1 MKKNIPH
8 LMIISSYFYPKI
20 GGLENYAYNIAKRF
34 HENKEY
40 LVSVI
45 TTNYESGGYRKDII
59 DGITVHRLPIWFKI
73 SNTPINPMWY
83 FWLKRIFKEERPDII
98 NTHSPVPLLVDMAVF
113 LSKKIP
119 TVVTYHAGSMRKGK
133 WLPDILIGLYEK
145 IILGVLFGRADAV
158 VAISQDFAKREF
170 SQFKN
175 KTYFIPTGVDLNRF
189 KATPIPKETEIVTFI
204 GRIEHSSSWKGIEQ
218 LLQAMVLVLKEQ
230 PNAKLFLVGGG
241 DAVEHYKKRATELK
255 ISDSVNILGSKI
267 DQDLVNMFQI
277 SRVIVLP
284 SISDSEAFSVALVEA
299 MASGR
304 PVIGTN
310 IGGTPQV
317 IDDEKNGLLVA
328 PKDPKALSLAIL
340 RVLSDYSLAERL
352 GREGVIKSQGFDWEI
367 QIAKYRE
374 LFKKLLVIQD

>member
-1 MKKNIPH
+1 
-8 LMIISSYFYPKI
+8 
-20 GGLENYAYNIAKRF
+20 
-34 HENKEY
+34 
-40 LVSVI
+40 
-45 TTNYESGGYRKDII
+45 
-59 DGITVHRLPIWFKI
+59 
-73 SNTPINPMWY
+73 
-83 FWLKRIFKEERPDII
+83 
-98 NTHSPVPLLVDMAVF
+98 
-113 LSKKIP
+113 
-119 TVVTYHAGSMRKGK
+119 
-133 WLPDILIGLYEK
+133 
-145 IILGVLFGRADAV
+145 
-158 VAISQDFAKREF
+158 
-170 SQFKN
+170 
-175 KTYFIPTGVDLNRF
+175 
-189 KATPIPKETEIVTFI
+189 
-204 GRIEHSSSWKGIEQ
+204 
-218 LLQAMVLVLKEQ
+218 
-230 PNAKLFLVGGG
+230 
-241 DAVEHYKKRATELK
+241 
-255 ISDSVNILGSKI
+255 
-267 DQDLVNMFQI
+267 MFQI